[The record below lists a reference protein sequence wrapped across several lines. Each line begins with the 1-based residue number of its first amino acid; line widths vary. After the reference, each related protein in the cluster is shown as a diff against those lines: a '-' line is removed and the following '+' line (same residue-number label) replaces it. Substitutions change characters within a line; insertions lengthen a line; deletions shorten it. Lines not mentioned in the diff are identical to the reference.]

1 MSMAKPRIDRDGAP
15 SPLARIKRIVQRDP
29 AEGERLQEMA
39 ATMSA
44 EAIIADIEKRHKVH
58 GLSAPRLSEF
68 WRWLSEQQEIR
79 LANESVQNI
88 REIFNEVM
96 PGAGAEETH
105 KFLVRF
111 LSAQGF
117 GQKDHKLLKFV
128 TVETRKAVEIE
139 RERERFQFD
148 AARAALKCLPQL
160 KAIAADKSMDEPARL
175 NAARKHLFGVTP
187 E

>member
-1 MSMAKPRIDRDGAP
+1 MSKPRIDSDGAP
-15 SPLARIKRIVQRDP
+15 SPLAKLKRVVQQDP
-29 AEGERLQEMA
+29 AEGEFLQQQAQTLTA
-39 ATMSA
+39 AS
-44 EAIIADIEKRHKVH
+44 IIAQIEARHKIH
-58 GLSAPRLSEF
+58 GLTASRLSEF

-79 LANESVQNI
+79 AANDSVRNI
-88 REIFNEVM
+88 REIFEEVM

-105 KFLVRF
+105 RFLVRF

-128 TVETRKAVEIE
+128 TVETRKAIEIE
-139 RERERFQFD
+139 HEREKFEFD

-160 KAIAADKSMDEPARL
+160 KSISTDKTLDEPARL
-175 NAARKHLFGVTP
+175 NAARKHLFGTTP